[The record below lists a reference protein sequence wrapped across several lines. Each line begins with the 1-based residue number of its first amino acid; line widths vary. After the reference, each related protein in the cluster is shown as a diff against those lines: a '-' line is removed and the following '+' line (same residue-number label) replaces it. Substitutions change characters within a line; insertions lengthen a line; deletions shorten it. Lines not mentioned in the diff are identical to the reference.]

1 MMVTTQALIIQ
12 LLEHGLPM
20 TVRVILQAIR
30 NTFTLV
36 KVVTRS
42 EFKFLTLPLMK
53 MQVRQH

>member
-1 MMVTTQALIIQ
+1 MMVTIQALIIQ

-20 TVRVILQAIR
+20 TVQVILQVIH
-30 NTFTLV
+30 NTSTLV